1 MPHTKVNLCQE
12 GKINS
17 YVVCYCVV
25 VYAFHVLYVL
35 WYVGMQWTGWECVY
49 LSIYLSVYLSI
60 CPCLSTYLSLGRNV
74 CMSIFLSI
82 MWRDITWHDVSSEAP
97 NAREVNSKI
106 PLTSEKISRFTGN
119 GIDQW
124 PMLTASWFLWRL
136 RLRMVHLNVGH
147 LKAQLNTRHIFH
159 SWNLGKYGPIWN
171 CMCVL
176 LRLKFQPSQAV
187 TLRRTV
193 VGILHAVCSN
203 SYLQL
208 FGYLGG
214 GAWAQE
220 CQSIPRGTFSLLEA
234 SDLSAARLGDW
245 SKIHCNVPLGFSAW
259 VKHCERYIERLG
271 TGFFFPWDLW
281 PSYLATV

>member
-1 MPHTKVNLCQE
+1 
-12 GKINS
+12 
-17 YVVCYCVV
+17 
-25 VYAFHVLYVL
+25 
-35 WYVGMQWTGWECVY
+35 
-49 LSIYLSVYLSI
+49 
-60 CPCLSTYLSLGRNV
+60 
-74 CMSIFLSI
+74 
-82 MWRDITWHDVSSEAP
+82 
-97 NAREVNSKI
+97 
-106 PLTSEKISRFTGN
+106 
-119 GIDQW
+119 
-124 PMLTASWFLWRL
+124 
-136 RLRMVHLNVGH
+136 
-147 LKAQLNTRHIFH
+147 
-159 SWNLGKYGPIWN
+159 
-171 CMCVL
+171 MCVL

-271 TGFFFPWDLW
+271 TGFFSLGFMAVISSHCIVGFCLTTVDIVIDLDI
-281 PSYLATV
+281 